1 MKPVPLLILLLWS
14 VAAFG
19 IDSEPPF
26 ADPTLQA
33 RYEALTHGFR
43 CLVCQ
48 NETIADSNADL
59 AGDLRRQVHE
69 LVASGKDDVEIRSY
83 MVERYGDFVL
93 YKPPVRRSTWL
104 LWAGPFV
111 LLLIALITVVTVVR
125 RRARMEAGPGGA
137 PP

>member
-1 MKPVPLLILLLWS
+1 MKRLPLLILLLWS
-14 VAAFG
+14 AVASG

-26 ADPTLQA
+26 VDPALQA

-59 AGDLRRQVHE
+59 AADLRRQVHD
-69 LVASGKDDVEIRSY
+69 LVATGKNDAEIRSY

-93 YKPPVRRSTWL
+93 YKPPVQRSTWL
-104 LWAGPFV
+104 LWTGPFL
-111 LLLIALITVVTVVR
+111 LLLIALITVVIVVR
-125 RRARMEAGPGGA
+125 RRAGMEAGSGGT

>member
-1 MKPVPLLILLLWS
+1 MLVS
-14 VAAFG
+14 FAAFG

-26 ADPTLQA
+26 TDPALQV

-59 AGDLRRQVHE
+59 AADLRRQVHAM
-69 LVASGKDDVEIRSY
+69 VAAGKSDAEIRAY

-93 YKPPVRRSTWL
+93 YKPPVTVGTWL
-104 LWAGPFV
+104 LWGGPFL
-111 LLLIALITVVTVVR
+111 LLLIAIAAVTAVVR
-125 RRARMEAGPGGA
+125 RRARMEEPDAGSQT
-137 PP
+137 